1 MKKTIACLVVMTL
14 LSACSK
20 EEKPTESPKTQEP
33 VKVAQQPLPE
43 ELTPNGH
50 WLFNPRHCSK
60 ELPSAGVFDIKV
72 KEKSVTF
79 IGITQSGD
87 WDVFEPSDKTK
98 ALVQDFLASDASKCL
113 GIKVESVKYARYTA
127 PGTQFDFVLN
137 DSKAVLL
144 ITQEG
149 IVPALPFDEKILT
162 TYKYVELNAPE
173 EPIELLQQNPSNTD
187 TPLTYTNN

>member
-1 MKKTIACLVVMTL
+1 MKKTIACLVAVTL

-20 EEKPTESPKTQEP
+20 EEAPAETPKIQEP

-43 ELTPNGH
+43 ELIPNGH
-50 WLFNPRHCSK
+50 WLFNPRHCAK
-60 ELPSAGVFDIKV
+60 ELPSVGVFDIKV
-72 KEKSVTF
+72 STRNVTF

-87 WDVFEPSDKTK
+87 WDVFSPSDKTK
-98 ALVQDFLASDASKCL
+98 GLVKEFLATDAAQCL
-113 GIKVESVKYARYTA
+113 GISKENVKYARYTA

-137 DSKAVLL
+137 GTKAVLL

-149 IVPALPFDEKILT
+149 IIPALPFDEKVLT

-173 EPIELLQQNPSNTD
+173 EPVELLKQNPSNTD
-187 TPLTYTNN
+187 ASVTYTNN